1 MIGSHYSVRFVQTR
15 KEEPRITF
23 EEFLDVKWACHHW
36 LMENSPEY
44 RREQQELPER
54 RKMRKRDECCNC
66 LTMSGE
72 EED

>member
-23 EEFLDVKWACHHW
+23 EEFRDVKWACHHW
-36 LMENSPEY
+36 LMKNSPNY

-54 RKMRKRDECCNC
+54 KQMKKRNEDHNC
-66 LTMSGE
+66 LDVSDE
-72 EED
+72 EKD